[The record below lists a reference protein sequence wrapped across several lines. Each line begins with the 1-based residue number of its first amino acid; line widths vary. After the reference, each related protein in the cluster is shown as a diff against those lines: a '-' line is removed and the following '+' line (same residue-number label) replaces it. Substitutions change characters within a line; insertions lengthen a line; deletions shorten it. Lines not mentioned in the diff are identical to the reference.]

1 MTLLLKVEHL
11 KKEISLSSG
20 LPFQPAARKVPAL
33 SDVNFEVEAGE
44 ILAIAGE
51 SGSGKTTLAR
61 SLGML
66 TRPSAGKV
74 ILEGQDL
81 ARKSENALRPL
92 RRRFQFLFSDPRTA
106 LPPQNL
112 VGEVMREPLRVQQI
126 GNLEEQM
133 VAVKQALRQVGLNSL
148 LLDRKLT
155 SLSVGQRQRVALARA
170 LTLRPALIIADD
182 PARALPPGA
191 AESFFRLMADLRRKD
206 GIAFIWLVSQFRPA
220 VSMAD
225 RLGILLQ
232 GWLVEL
238 GEAGSVLN
246 APQHPY
252 TRQWLEQSP
261 QSAGPSGLARSA
273 SPDSKHPTH
282 YNKGKGC
289 PFQAAC
295 PRVMAVCREQPPHM
309 LTTPA
314 SHQAAC
320 FLYDDAKVIG

>member
-11 KKEISLSSG
+11 KKEIPLKGGPSFRSASH
-20 LPFQPAARKVPAL
+20 AL
-33 SDVNFEVEAGE
+33 HALADVNFEVEAGE
-44 ILAIAGE
+44 ILVIAGE
-51 SGSGKTTLAR
+51 AGSGKSTLAR

-66 TRPSAGKV
+66 IRPSAGKV

-81 ARKSENALRPL
+81 ARKNENALRPL

-112 VGEVMREPLRVQQI
+112 VSQVMLEPLRVQQI
-126 GNLEEQM
+126 GKPEEQM

-170 LTLRPALIIADD
+170 LTLRPALIIGDD

-206 GIAFIWLVSQFRPA
+206 GIAFIWLVSQFQPA
-220 VSMAD
+220 AGLAD
-225 RLGILLQ
+225 RLGVLFQ
-232 GWLVEL
+232 GRLVEL

-252 TRQWLEQSP
+252 TQQWLEQSA
-261 QSAGPSGLARSA
+261 QTTEPSGYVRSV
-273 SPDSKHPTH
+273 SPDPKGLPHFT
-282 YNKGKGC
+282 GKGC
-289 PFQAAC
+289 PFQVAC
-295 PRVMAVCREQPPHM
+295 PRAMAVCSEQPPPM
-309 LTTPA
+309 LATPA

-320 FLYDDAKVIG
+320 FLYDPDLHTR

>member
-11 KKEISLSSG
+11 KKEIPLGGG
-20 LPFQPAARKVPAL
+20 LPFKPAAHGRPVL

-44 ILAIAGE
+44 ILVIAGE

-66 TRPSAGKV
+66 TRPSSGKV
-74 ILEGQDL
+74 IFEGQDL
-81 ARKSENALRPL
+81 ARKNENALRPL

-112 VGEVMREPLRVQQI
+112 VSEVMLEPLRVQQI
-126 GNLEEQM
+126 GNPEEQM
-133 VAVKQALRQVGLNSL
+133 IAVKQALRRVGLNSL
-148 LLDRKLT
+148 LLDRRLT
-155 SLSVGQRQRVALARA
+155 ALSAGQRQRVALARA
-170 LTLRPALIIADD
+170 LTLRPALIIGDD
-182 PARALPPGA
+182 PTRVLPPGA
-191 AESFFRLMADLRRKD
+191 VESFFRLLADLRRKD
-206 GIAFIWLVSQFRPA
+206 GIAFIWLVSRFQPA
-220 VSMAD
+220 ASMAD
-225 RLGILLQ
+225 RLGILFQ

-252 TRQWLEQSP
+252 TRQWLEQSAQP
-261 QSAGPSGLARSA
+261 ADSSGPARSVSQDA
-273 SPDSKHPTH
+273 KGLTH
-282 YNKGKGC
+282 YKGKGC

-295 PRVMAVCREQPPHM
+295 PHVMSVCRERSPSM
-309 LTTPA
+309 LATPA

-320 FLYDDAKVIG
+320 FLYDDVR

>member
-11 KKEISLSSG
+11 KKEIPLKGG
-20 LPFQPAARKVPAL
+20 LPFRSAAHALPAL
-33 SDVNFEVEAGE
+33 TDVNFEVEAGE
-44 ILAIAGE
+44 ILVIAGE
-51 SGSGKTTLAR
+51 AGSGKSTLAR

-81 ARKSENALRPL
+81 ARKNENALRPL

-112 VGEVMREPLRVQQI
+112 VSEAMLEPLRVQQI
-126 GNLEEQM
+126 GNPEEQL

-155 SLSVGQRQRVALARA
+155 SLSGGQRQRVALARA
-170 LTLRPALIIADD
+170 LTLRPALIIGDD
-182 PARALPPGA
+182 PTRALPPGA
-191 AESFFRLMADLRRKD
+191 AESFFRLMADLRHKD
-206 GIAFIWLVSQFRPA
+206 GIAFIWLVSQFQPA

-225 RLGILLQ
+225 RLGILFQ

-238 GEAGSVLN
+238 GKTGSVLN

-252 TRQWLEQSP
+252 TRQWLEQST
-261 QSAGPSGLARSA
+261 LARSV
-273 SPDSKHPTH
+273 SPDPKGLAH
-282 YNKGKGC
+282 YRGKGC

-295 PRVMAVCREQPPHM
+295 PRVIPVCREQPPTM
-309 LTTPA
+309 QATPA
-314 SHQAAC
+314 SQQAAC
-320 FLYDDAKVIG
+320 FLYDDFRD